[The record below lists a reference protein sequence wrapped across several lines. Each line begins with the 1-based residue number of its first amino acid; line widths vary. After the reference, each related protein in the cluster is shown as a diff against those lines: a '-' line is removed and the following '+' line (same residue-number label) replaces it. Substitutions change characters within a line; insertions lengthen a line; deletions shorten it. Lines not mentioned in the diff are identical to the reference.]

1 MTMILND
8 QLKQDSFSIVDLPLS
23 NLRLLNDA
31 RYPWLLLI
39 PRVPDV
45 SEIYNL
51 DEQAQLLLTREIAQ
65 SSEILTDLFMPTKIN
80 VAALGN
86 IVPQLHIHVIARFD
100 SDHTWP
106 NPVWGVG
113 DAIPYKEND
122 LKERLDKL
130 KRAFAH
136 HVG

>member
-100 SDHTWP
+100 TDHTWP

-113 DAIPYKEND
+113 DAIPYKEKD
-122 LKERLDKL
+122 AEERVEKL
-130 KRAFAH
+130 KQAFAH
-136 HVG
+136 HIA